1 MIKTCSEIVINS
13 ETSKAFNAIVDVSLW
28 PEMFQP
34 CQEVILNSTSNSEQ
48 IMTVKAKSIFKVH
61 SWRSKRLINYSNYV
75 IDFKQLETVYPIV
88 NMLGSWEFKVE
99 GNVTRVKLMHCF
111 SVSVKN
117 KILEKIIEILIKKIY
132 VDRNSQR
139 ELRGLKKYCEGK

>member
-88 NMLGSWEFKVE
+88 NMVGSWEFKVE
-99 GNVTRVKLMHCF
+99 
-111 SVSVKN
+111 
-117 KILEKIIEILIKKIY
+117 
-132 VDRNSQR
+132 
-139 ELRGLKKYCEGK
+139 